1 MLAGSCRRLQAS
13 LAARAMEALDSGE
26 AQGNSG
32 PPTLLSAAETASS
45 ARRPFSIVLPQ
56 GLSEMQLA

>member
-13 LAARAMEALDSGE
+13 LASRAMEALDSGE
-26 AQGNSG
+26 TQSQG
-32 PPTLLSAAETASS
+32 PPTLLTAAETVSS
-45 ARRPFSIVLPQ
+45 ARQPFSIVLPQ